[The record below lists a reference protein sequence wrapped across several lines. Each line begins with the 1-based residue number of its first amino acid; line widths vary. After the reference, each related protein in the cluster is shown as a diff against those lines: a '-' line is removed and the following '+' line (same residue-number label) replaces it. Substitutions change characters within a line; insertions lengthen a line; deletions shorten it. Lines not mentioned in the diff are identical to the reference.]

1 MCRWLAYSGDPVFL
15 DELLFKPEHSL
26 IEQSRSSYSST
37 TPTNADGYGVG
48 WYGERE
54 EPGLYRSVRPAWN
67 DRNLLDLSEQI
78 SSRLFLAHVRAA
90 TGTPVQQTNCHPFRY
105 GRWLFVHNGVIRD
118 FLKIKRDL
126 VRKVSPKLYPR
137 IEGTTDSEVMF
148 FLALTFGLEEDPIGA
163 AARMAH
169 LVERVGE
176 EHGVEHPLGMTL
188 GVSDGQ
194 RIFAIRYASDGQPRT
209 LFHSKDMRALKEL
222 NPRVEGL
229 SDDARAVVSEP
240 FGDLSEYWVEIR
252 PSSSVV
258 IDGGGLEIRD
268 FRPQAQ

>member
-15 DELLFKPEHSL
+15 DELIFKPEHSL

-48 WYGERE
+48 WYGERKT
-54 EPGLYRSVRPAWN
+54 PGLYRSIRPAWN
-67 DRNLLDLSEQI
+67 DRNLCDLAEHIQSG
-78 SSRLFLAHVRAA
+78 LFLAHVRAA
-90 TGTPVQQTNCHPFRY
+90 TGTPVQQTNCHPFRH
-105 GRWLFVHNGVIRD
+105 GKWLFVHNGSIRE
-118 FLKIKRDL
+118 FRKVKRDL
-126 VRKVSPKLYPR
+126 VREVSSELYPC

-148 FLALTFGLEEDPIGA
+148 YLALTFGLEEDPIEA

-169 LVERVGE
+169 LVERVGK
-176 EHGVEHPLGMTL
+176 EHGVEHPLTMTL
-188 GVSDGQ
+188 GISDGT

-229 SDDARAVVSEP
+229 SDDARVVVSEP
-240 FGDLSEYWVEIR
+240 FGDLSQYWVEIR
-252 PSSSVV
+252 PFSSVV

-268 FRPQAQ
+268 FSPLC